1 MVVGEPVAVCED
13 AVPSFFIDS
22 SPWIARN
29 GLPVGFTVAD
39 SRVFGPALPPEVSA
53 GAYSGGAVERLP
65 LSQNT
70 VVL

>member
-1 MVVGEPVAVCED
+1 MLERRAAVCED
-13 AVPSFFIDS
+13 GVPSFLIDS

-29 GLPVGFTVAD
+29 GLPDGFTVAD
-39 SRVFGPALPPEVSA
+39 SKVFGPELLPEVSA
-53 GAYSGGAVERLP
+53 GAHSGGAVERLP